1 MKKSFFFVV
10 LSITLT
16 SCATIM
22 SGAKQNVKISSSPSQ
37 ATVIVDSLEIGK
49 TPLKTKLKRKQN
61 HIVRLELEGYQPY
74 EIELKRKFNAWIIG
88 NAMIGGAV
96 GVIVDLAT
104 GSFYYLS
111 PKELNVELENGTVF
125 SKDNDSDIYIGV
137 TLNPDPNWQKGGELT
152 RL

>member
-88 NAMIGGAV
+88 NRSEEHTSELQSRENLVCRLLLEKKNENEISIQKNMN
-96 GVIVDLAT
+96 VI
-104 GSFYYLS
+104 YRMEQ
-111 PKELNVELENGTVF
+111 P
-125 SKDNDSDIYIGV
+125 
-137 TLNPDPNWQKGGELT
+137 Q
-152 RL
+152 